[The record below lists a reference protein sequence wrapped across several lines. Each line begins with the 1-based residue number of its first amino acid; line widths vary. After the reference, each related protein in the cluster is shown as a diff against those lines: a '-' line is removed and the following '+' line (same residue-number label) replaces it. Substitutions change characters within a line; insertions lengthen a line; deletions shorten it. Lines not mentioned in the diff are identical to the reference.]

1 MLLRVLP
8 HKGNEKTGTNVH
20 PPACSGI
27 FFLVHCIVCPDHRV
41 GRYRHMWRRDYP
53 MPQSLVEIAKELTLA
68 LIETESIP
76 PEDMQE
82 TLQKTHATL
91 SALKAQEEMG
101 TTPTVPASRTA
112 PVDWRTSITRYAIV
126 CLECGQSLKQLSG
139 RHLRTHGLDNRSYRT
154 KYGIPRTQPLA
165 ARESTVRRR
174 QVVQETRPWE
184 KSPRFRKGQA
194 RDGSAAPEPDAV
206 VVQEE
211 ADEPSAAAPAQ
222 PKRQRKTTSKKQT
235 ARTKRSA
242 G

>member
-1 MLLRVLP
+1 
-8 HKGNEKTGTNVH
+8 
-20 PPACSGI
+20 
-27 FFLVHCIVCPDHRV
+27 
-41 GRYRHMWRRDYP
+41 
-53 MPQSLVEIAKELTLA
+53 MPQSLVEIAKELTTA
-68 LIETESIP
+68 LIETGAIR
-76 PEDMQE
+76 PEEMQH

-112 PVDWRTSITRYAIV
+112 PVDWRTSTTRYAIV
-126 CLECGQSLKQLSG
+126 CLECGQSFKQLSG

-194 RDGSAAPEPDAV
+194 RDMHDAVEPDADTFP
-206 VVQEE
+206 EE
-211 ADEPSAAAPAQ
+211 PEEPSAQALAQ
-222 PKRQRKTTSKKQT
+222 PKRQRKTTPKKT
-235 ARTKRSA
+235 ARKTRSE